1 VSVVGTPV
9 GGGRDGK
16 VFRHPPGGPD
26 MAHETTVLV
35 WSEGTTGGEV
45 YPNDVNAAVAE
56 HLNEHDRF
64 LARTVSIGDD
74 GQGVPEAALA
84 DADALVWWG
93 HLRHDEVTDATVDRI
108 ERHVRDG
115 GLGFL
120 ALHSAHYA
128 RPFTRLID
136 ASGDLG
142 NVRYDPPGER
152 ETIEVVA
159 PDHPIAA
166 GVEAFAVE
174 HVEMFGEPFDVP
186 EPETV
191 VLRSEF
197 AGGGWF
203 RSCITFDA
211 GAGRVAYVRP
221 GHEELRIYHQPEVR
235 RVIAN
240 ATGWIAGD

>member
-1 VSVVGTPV
+1 
-9 GGGRDGK
+9 
-16 VFRHPPGGPD
+16 
-26 MAHETTVLV
+26 MAHDTEVLV
-35 WSEGTTGGEV
+35 WAEGTTGDEV

-64 LARTVSIGDD
+64 VARTVSIDD
-74 GQGVPEAALA
+74 EAQGVPETALDA
-84 DADALVWWG
+84 ADALVWWG
-93 HLRHDEVTDATVDRI
+93 HLRHDDVTDETVDRI
-108 ERHVRDG
+108 ERHVRGG

-120 ALHSAHYA
+120 SLHSAHYA

-142 NVRYDPPGER
+142 DVRYEAPGER
-152 ETIEVVA
+152 EELSVEA
-159 PDHPIAA
+159 PDHPIAE
-166 GVEAFAVE
+166 GVEDFAIE

-197 AGGGWF
+197 EEGGWF
-203 RSCITFDA
+203 RSCVTFEA
-211 GAGRVAYVRP
+211 GDGRAAYFRP

-240 ATGWIAGD
+240 AVGWVAGD